1 MAKGSGRPIR
11 EELLTAALGLAQTV
25 GIEAF
30 SYADLADRVGIRS
43 ASVHHHFRYKQQLVT
58 ELLRRYRL
66 DFRAQALALNKTSS
80 ATERLLAYAQ
90 LFVDVASQGR
100 MCLCGMS
107 AAEWS
112 SIGADGQHEVLEFLT
127 EQHAWLQSTLADG
140 VHQGSFQAELDT
152 DEFADTVLAA
162 LEGALLLA
170 RARDDTPSAVSIMR
184 SLLTPIA
191 RP

>member
-11 EELLTAALGLAQTV
+11 EELLTAALDLAQTV

-43 ASVHHHFRYKQQLVT
+43 ASVHHHFRYKQELVT

-66 DFRAQALALNKTSS
+66 DFRARAQALSKTSS
-80 ATERLLAYAQ
+80 ATERLLAYAH

-112 SIGADGQHEVLEFLT
+112 SIGADGQHEVSTFFT
-127 EQHAWLQSTLADG
+127 EQHAWLRSALVDG
-140 VHQGSFQAELDT
+140 IHQGSFQAKLDA
-152 DEFADTVLAA
+152 DEFADTILAA
-162 LEGALLLA
+162 LEGALLLT
-170 RARDDTPSAVSIMR
+170 RARNDTLSAASIMQT
-184 SLLTPIA
+184 LLTSIA
-191 RP
+191 RR